1 MQTGVRHNTMRAS
14 LLSVDRYDLDDLCI
28 FVQRYPRLFVLSGAG
43 ISTDSGIPG
52 YRDADG
58 RWKRTPPVLL
68 QDFLRSES
76 VRQSY
81 WARSMVGWPTVANAR
96 PNVAHDAL
104 ARLEIAGRLQQ
115 LVTQNVDGLHQRAG
129 SSQVIEL
136 HGNLERVVCLEC
148 GALHS
153 RASIQRMLETLNPEF
168 QPANSATAA
177 DGDADVQRR
186 DGDTFRVPQC
196 PRCSGVLKP
205 NVVFFGEGVPRARVD
220 AALRSLEQADAML
233 VVGSSLMVYS
243 GFRFCERAAAMG
255 KPIAAI
261 NLGRT
266 RADHLLALKTERPCA
281 DALVFLVERLA
292 VPRFSGRRDLAGNP
306 SAAAT

>member
-1 MQTGVRHNTMRAS
+1 LNYWADLRRKTMHS
-14 LLSVDRYDLDDLCI
+14 QSVPVDRDALAELCG
-28 FVQRYPRLFVLSGAG
+28 FVQQYPRLFVLSGAG

-76 VRQSY
+76 VRQRY
-81 WARSMVGWPTVANAR
+81 WARSMVGWPMVASAR
-96 PNVAHDAL
+96 PNIAHDAL
-104 ARLEIAGRLQQ
+104 ARLEAAERLRQ

-136 HGNLERVVCLEC
+136 HGNLDRVVCLEC

-153 RASIQRMLETLNPEF
+153 RALIQGTLEALNP
-168 QPANSATAA
+168 QYQAATIATAA
-177 DGDADVQRR
+177 DGDADIEHR
-186 DGDTFRVPQC
+186 DLDLFRVPQC
-196 PRCSGVLKP
+196 LRCAGVVKP
-205 NVVFFGEGVPRARVD
+205 NVVFFGEGVPRDRVD

-243 GFRFCERAAAMG
+243 GFRFCEWAGTKG
-255 KPIAAI
+255 KPIAAV

-266 RADHLLALKTERPCA
+266 RADHLLALKIERPCA
-281 DALVFLVERLA
+281 EALASLVERL
-292 VPRFSGRRDLAGNP
+292 GID
-306 SAAAT
+306 